1 MTVKYSEALNN
12 CNIKNMVTTA
22 EVPCVSSFTLNYYIP
37 FLNYDIRW
45 AIPVVFI
52 CTVMII
58 LLYTTFWQ
66 PPWRW
71 TLGMWMDVTNHLCSH
86 NWNNHHNTINVV
98 NIHIPA
104 SAGTP
109 LISDLS
115 WTQKIYIVQ
124 IAHYLSCFSEVSV
137 FMGFSCIHQD
147 CSLLRRISCTYSV
160 WWIEWMIIRR
170 TTSLKRSH

>member
-22 EVPCVSSFTLNYYIP
+22 EVPCVSSFTLNYCIP

-45 AIPVVFI
+45 AIPIVFN
-52 CTVMII
+52 CTVII

-71 TLGMWMDVTNHLCSH
+71 TLGMWMDVTNHLSSH

-104 SAGTP
+104 SAGRP

-115 WTQKIYIVQ
+115 WKIYIVQ

-137 FMGFSCIHQD
+137 WDSAVFTKTAHYCAEFPVFTVCG
-147 CSLLRRISCTYSV
+147 
-160 WWIEWMIIRR
+160 E
-170 TTSLKRSH
+170 